1 MSTAAS
7 ATWNCAAELGKARSS
22 DLMKARSRLE
32 KRSDDVT
39 ASAAAAAAA
48 DDGDEALFMAAR
60 GVCSACW
67 RREKALCK
75 I

>member
-1 MSTAAS
+1 MSAAAS

-22 DLMKARSRLE
+22 DLLKARSRLE

-48 DDGDEALFMAAR
+48 AADDGDEALLMAAR
-60 GVCSACW
+60 GVCRADG
-67 RREKALCK
+67 ALCK